1 MKQIG
6 KYKGLLDMIN
16 GGGADAEG
24 DKFEGGGLLS
34 AIANAIATPYGSEDR
49 MRNAMQ
55 EQRPMA
61 RPTGGS
67 GNGSIASTDPASP
80 QLSPLEM
87 FGGQQPAE
95 YSPQLSPLEMFGGQQ
110 PAEYSPQ
117 LSPLEMFGGQQPAEY
132 SPQLSPLEMFGG
144 QQPAT
149 YSPTVQGSGM
159 TPANNYVPSSMP
171 FDPPAGK
178 VSFFE
183 FLTNLVGAG
192 FEDQFANNPQS
203 QSLYEQYIKQR

>member
-49 MRNAMQ
+49 MRDAMQ
-55 EQRPMA
+55 GQRPIA
-61 RPTGGS
+61 RTDGGFD
-67 GNGSIASTDPASP
+67 NGSIASTDPASP

-110 PAEYSPQ
+110 PAP
-117 LSPLEMFGGQQPAEY
+117 
-132 SPQLSPLEMFGG
+132 
-144 QQPAT
+144 

-171 FDPPAGK
+171 FDPSAAVDFTMPDGSLVNPPAGK

-203 QSLYEQYIKQR
+203 KSLYEQYIKQR